1 MSVHVQLDEND
12 RKFMQSLKEFW
23 IEAKKQFVWMLVAA
37 VFGFGL
43 GKLYTWDDI
52 INDCKVVGAFRIAKT
67 AVQCKVMVP

>member
-1 MSVHVQLDEND
+1 MSLHVELDEND
-12 RKFMQSLKEFW
+12 RKFARALGEFW
-23 IEAKKQFVWMLVAA
+23 VEAKKQFLWMSVAL